1 MTCPGGFVTFHS
13 VLAALSTLILTAPSL
28 LAVQTTPEEHLGR
41 PVGRDFEL
49 ADWEEVSSYFEK
61 LGAESP
67 NVTTAKVGTTTEGRD
82 FLLATISSPENLA
95 NLDEIKSIA
104 AKLADPRGL
113 SAEDEA
119 LCLKNGKVVL
129 FISCAMHATECASP
143 QFAMEFAHQLAT
155 STEEP
160 WASTREKCVVLL
172 APSLNPDGL
181 DHVVSWYRETVGT
194 PYESAGLLKLYQY
207 YAGHDNNRDWF
218 MLSLEETRIV
228 TRLLYSEW
236 HPQVYWDVHQQG
248 SRRERLFVPPFRDPL
263 NPNLE
268 PTIITG
274 IDELGTRALFDLTRW
289 GYTGISTGVSYDMWW
304 NGGNRNVP
312 VRHNIVGLLTEA
324 ASCRLA
330 TPMFLPRS
338 ELHDPKRGPEYVP
351 SNSFPNPWPGGWW
364 RIRDI
369 IDYEAAFGRSLL
381 GSLSRERGLWL
392 DNALR
397 ASRNSMKRA
406 QEEGPVAWL
415 IPSDNA
421 DIGAVRRLVDTLL
434 VGGVEIWRADAA
446 FKADG
451 RDYPAGTLV
460 LSSSQPYAQHVKD
473 LFEVQRYPKGDAP
486 YDVAGWTLPMLLGV
500 RRVEVV
506 STFEVDL
513 KQVVDTTAALAGF
526 DAHAGAA
533 YGSSQNSD
541 DWKAV
546 VASGGGQLA
555 VGDNADPRVPKAGAL
570 SVGGGTAFGADVAV
584 RPLSTERIGLYAP
597 WSGSMDEGWTRW
609 VLDEFGIPFTGVRN
623 EMLRAGK
630 LRELLDVL
638 VLPSISGRQLDAGRA
653 PGSVPSEYSRGLDPE
668 GAIAIE
674 EFVREG
680 GRLVCVGSSSAW
692 AIDLF
697 RLPLVDVTRTEEGR
711 NFACPGSVLR
721 GIPVEHQLT
730 SGLESSVALFFSRS
744 AAWRAMTD
752 SERKSAEESGPL
764 GEGPVEPLLLYA
776 PSRVLLSG
784 FIEQP
789 EVIAGRQ
796 AWVRAEHGEGEIHL
810 FGFRPQ
816 YRAWAQ
822 DTFQLLFRS
831 MLVR

>member
-1 MTCPGGFVTFHS
+1 MF
-13 VLAALSTLILTAPSL
+13 AALSTLILTAPASFAL
-28 LAVQTTPEEHLGR
+28 QTTPEEHLGR

-49 ADWEEVSSYFEK
+49 ADWQEVSSYFEK
-61 LGAESP
+61 LGTESP
-67 NVTTAKVGTTTEGRD
+67 HVVTEKVGTTTEGRD
-82 FLLATISSPENLA
+82 FLLATISSASNLA

-104 AKLADPRGL
+104 ARLADPRGL
-113 SAEDEA
+113 TPSEEER
-119 LCLKNGKVVL
+119 CLKDGRVVL

-155 STEEP
+155 SMEEP
-160 WASTREKCVVLL
+160 WVSARENCVVLL

-194 PYESAGLLKLYQY
+194 PFESTGLLKLYQY

-248 SRRERLFVPPFRDPL
+248 SRRERMFVPPFRDPL

-274 IDELGTRALFDLTRW
+274 IDELGTRALFDMTRE
-289 GYTGISTGVSYDMWW
+289 GFTGVSTGVSYDMWW

-338 ELHDPKRGPEYVP
+338 ELSDPNRGPEYVA
-351 SNSFPNPWPGGWW
+351 SNHFPNPWPGGWW

-369 IDYEAAFGRSLL
+369 IDYEASFGRSLL
-381 GSLSRERGLWL
+381 GSLARERGLWL

-397 ASRNSMKRA
+397 ASRNSMERA
-406 QEEGPVAWL
+406 KESGPVAWL
-415 IPSDNA
+415 IPSDNP
-421 DIGAVRRLVDTLL
+421 DVGAVRRLVDTLL
-434 VGGVEIWRADAA
+434 VGGVEIARAERS
-446 FKADG
+446 FTADG
-451 RDYPAGTLV
+451 RDYPAGSLV
-460 LSSSQPYAQHVKD
+460 ISNAQPYAQHVKD
-473 LFEVQRYPKGDAP
+473 LFEVQRYPKGEAP
-486 YDVAGWTLPMLLGV
+486 YDVAGWTLPLLLGV
-500 RRVEVV
+500 RRVEVA
-506 STFEVDL
+506 SEFEV
-513 KQVVDTTAALAGF
+513 ALAP
-526 DAHAGAA
+526 
-533 YGSSQNSD
+533 
-541 DWKAV
+541 V
-546 VASGGGQLA
+546 
-555 VGDNADPRVPKAGAL
+555 
-570 SVGGGTAFGADVAV
+570 ADVAGAVSGFTGKVTESQGSSKNSDAWKELV
-584 RPLSTERIGLYAP
+584 RAGSGSLATRRSLNAGELSFGANAEQSGDGKLLSLSTERIGLYSP

-609 VLDEFGIPFTGVRN
+609 VLDEFGIPFTSVRN

-630 LRELLDVL
+630 LTELLDVL
-638 VLPSISGRQLDAGRA
+638 VLPSISAWQLDRGRA
-653 PGSVPSEYSRGLDPE
+653 PGSVPAEFARGLDPE

-680 GRLVCVGSSSAW
+680 GRLVCLGSSSAW

-697 RLPLVDVTRTEEGR
+697 RLPLVDVTRSPEASE
-711 NFACPGSVLR
+711 FSCPGSVLR
-721 GIPVEHQLT
+721 GIPVEHELT
-730 SGLESSVALFFSRS
+730 SGLASSVALFFSRS
-744 AAWRAMTD
+744 AAWRPMTD
-752 SERKSAEESGPL
+752 SEREEAEESGPL
-764 GEGPVEPLLLYA
+764 GSGMIEPLLLYA

-784 FIEQP
+784 FIQKP

-796 AWVRAEHGEGEIHL
+796 GWVRAEHGAGEIHL

-831 MLVR
+831 LLVR